1 MEHVCDMMRVPREL
15 NEKCAGRNGQVGR
28 WAGFERPLCV
38 CVFKLATFEIEVVNL
53 QWNVVPCAAQQIF
66 VVYLFCM

>member
-53 QWNVVPCAAQQIF
+53 QFSVH
-66 VVYLFCM
+66 FCYTAKQFSFA